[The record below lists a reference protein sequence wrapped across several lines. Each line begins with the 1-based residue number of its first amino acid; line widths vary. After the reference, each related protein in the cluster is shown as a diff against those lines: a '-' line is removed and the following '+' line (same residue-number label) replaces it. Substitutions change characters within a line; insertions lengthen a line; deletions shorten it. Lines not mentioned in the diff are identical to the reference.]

1 MDNQAQQPSR
11 EHHFYVSTAKF
22 LFHHPQFG
30 IVAVRD
36 PIRLGDAERLGLTP
50 LILYGLTVAGLP
62 IRWLTFSS
70 IGQPKSL
77 RDVLMT
83 AWRSAEG
90 LRGLPDVLRVNR
102 HLAQADPALGP
113 DTAEIGVQFEVA
125 DAKDKSVPASLRS
138 AQDAARWL
146 PKRYEPEEQS
156 LSSCIEALCADAQK
170 DHDWRAQRDPGGLS
184 NRDLED
190 RIERWLNLPMRRPA
204 PISTKE
210 AGWEAGPWLSS
221 WQTSLPP
228 DRQRY
233 FNHDGLGGRIW
244 LLLGENP
251 SEDVTEDDDIP
262 AYEEYDNAAEIAK
275 NLIACWPNSP
285 KEIAATAGI
294 TLRQLQWFI
303 SGRSPLEQAVRFDLE
318 RLLGIEYDERTGGYA
333 STGPRVLIAKK
344 AQALEAVY
352 EDISGGGD
360 ACPCEI
366 VPSQGHADPSWRYV
380 LINAHGTPPTFV
392 MAPRGEAITE
402 RLPDL
407 IMNYEGIRPVSQTF
421 YRHVVSTC
429 ARACRTPQANGRE
442 MKEFAERYQQQW
454 VNCMWLPD

>member
-36 PIRLGDAERLGLTP
+36 PIRLGDAERHGLTP

-77 RDVLMT
+77 RDVLVT
-83 AWRSAEG
+83 AWRNAEG

-102 HLAQADPALGP
+102 YLAQADPALGP
-113 DTAEIGVQFEVA
+113 DIAEIGVQFEVA
-125 DAKDKSVPASLRS
+125 DAKDKSVPAALRS

-146 PKRYEPEEQS
+146 PKRCEPEEQS

-170 DHDWRAQRDPGGLS
+170 DHDWRAQRDPRGLS

-190 RIERWLNLPMRRPA
+190 RIERWLSLPMRRPA
-204 PISTKE
+204 PIPIKE

-221 WQTSLPP
+221 WQASLPP

-233 FNHDGLGGRIW
+233 FNHDGLGGRTW
-244 LLLGENP
+244 LLLGEEP
-251 SEDVTEDDDIP
+251 TDDITEDDDIL
-262 AYEEYDNAAEIAK
+262 AYDKHDNAAEIAK

-285 KEIAATAGI
+285 KEIAAAAGI

-303 SGRSPLEQAVRFDLE
+303 SERSPLERAARFDLE
-318 RLLGIEYDERTGGYA
+318 RLLGIEYDERMGGYT
-333 STGPRVLIAKK
+333 STGPHVLIAKK
-344 AQALEAVY
+344 AQALEEVY
-352 EDISGGGD
+352 EDISGGGN
-360 ACPCEI
+360 ACPCEL
-366 VPSQGHADPSWRYV
+366 VPSQGHADPSWRYI
-380 LINAHGTPPTFV
+380 LINAYGTPPTFI

-407 IMNYEGIRPVSQTF
+407 IINYEGIRPVSQTF
-421 YRHVVSTC
+421 YRDVVSTC
-429 ARACRTPQANGRE
+429 ARACHTPQANGRE
-442 MKEFAERYQQQW
+442 MKDFAVRYQQQW
-454 VNCMWLPD
+454 VDCMWLPD